1 MDVRETPA
9 WRKAI
14 GLAHEVCATL
24 EDAADLPGDSGQRLR
39 RAALAVP
46 SLVADA
52 FLDTG
57 PADCRERLGAAAPR
71 VAELPQPLRA
81 PATPPVVPGPEGAA
95 LPAEAEAPPP
105 EIPAPG
111 GRRPRARPLP
121 LSPPPASVPP
131 LEGKEIR

>member
-24 EDAADLPGDSGQRLR
+24 EGSAELPGDTGQRLR

-52 FLDTG
+52 FLDTD
-57 PADCRERLGAAAPR
+57 PADCRERLSAAAAR
-71 VAELPQPLRA
+71 VTELRQLLRA
-81 PATPPVVPGPEGAA
+81 PEIRKFVPGPEADA
-95 LPAEAEAPPP
+95 LLAEAESLAL
-105 EIPAPG
+105 EIRALG
-111 GRRPRARPLP
+111 GRCPEA
-121 LSPPPASVPP
+121 
-131 LEGKEIR
+131 